1 MVVRHIVA
9 DDEELGMEVS
19 SGTISLVL

>member
-1 MVVRHIVA
+1 MVVGQITA

-19 SGTISLVL
+19 SGAMSLVL